1 MFWVVTLDSCFSFCL
16 YRSLCLCHFSAAI
29 PRSRWFATNA
39 NSSTNSTIRWS
50 WQWKLLFTNEI
61 RSIKRHTYN
70 MCADSLLQ
78 QRHFYWHCIHFIHS
92 SVNHN
97 ADLLPTPWMIN
108 NGRTVKSINN
118 HLSNLAHFVTLFMH
132 MENGWVF
139 WSKVNNDKTFF
150 ERLLR
155 KYGQTGEL
163 QFLKSLSH
171 LFFHRF
177 SDWRQCEKRS
187 PDVTLKWNDR
197 LCVPSLD
204 SNFVHRLF
212 TVIRTLEMASHPRQ
226 TLSKRW
232 EHNNFRNNSFE
243 THTVGNTF
251 YHGTII

>member
-29 PRSRWFATNA
+29 PRSRWFATNV
-39 NSSTNSTIRWS
+39 NSSTNLTIWWS
-50 WQWKLLFTNEI
+50 WQWKLLFPNEI

-78 QRHFYWHCIHFIHS
+78 QRHFYCHCIHFIHS

-139 WSKVNNDKTFF
+139 WSKVKNDKTFF

-163 QFLKSLSH
+163 QFFEKSLTS
-171 LFFHRF
+171 FFSTGFPIGDNVKKEAQTSLWNEMTVYVFRV
-177 SDWRQCEKRS
+177 WIPTLYIGYS
-187 PDVTLKWNDR
+187 P
-197 LCVPSLD
+197 
-204 SNFVHRLF
+204 
-212 TVIRTLEMASHPRQ
+212 
-226 TLSKRW
+226 
-232 EHNNFRNNSFE
+232 SFE
-243 THTVGNTF
+243 R
-251 YHGTII
+251 